1 MAGNMET
8 PELTAQQSI
17 LAAICIN
24 SILQHTGLHSR
35 DNFDS
40 SYRSTSHIDTHP
52 SAILPSR
59 VCQQMLTGQFH
70 GK

>member
-17 LAAICIN
+17 LVAICIN
-24 SILQHTGLHSR
+24 GILQHTGLHSR

-40 SYRSTSHIDTHP
+40 SYRSNSHIDTHP
-52 SAILPSR
+52 SAMLPSR
-59 VCQQMLTGQFH
+59 VCQQMLTALLN